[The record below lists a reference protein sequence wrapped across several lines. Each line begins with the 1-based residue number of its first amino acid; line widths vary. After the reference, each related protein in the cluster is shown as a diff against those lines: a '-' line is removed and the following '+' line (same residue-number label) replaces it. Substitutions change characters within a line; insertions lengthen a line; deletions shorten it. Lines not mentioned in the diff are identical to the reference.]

1 MKRILIPLAAIAVI
15 AGFLVWWFS
24 PTQVVKRRTNRLME
38 VMSMSEGSSPA
49 TRQLGVYS
57 LNALIARELVLDTPT
72 ISDANGIFERSQIE
86 SGFSWLAGAAKS
98 SALKIKEIES
108 ITVNGNEATVKA
120 TIDAV
125 VILSDYRPA
134 DGIYDVELDWRKEED
149 GWRLTRALWIDLK

>member
-1 MKRILIPLAAIAVI
+1 MKRILIPLAAVALI

-24 PTQVVKRRTNRLME
+24 PTQVVKRRTNRLLD

-57 LNALIARELVLDTPT
+57 LSGLIARELVLDTPT

-86 SGFSWLAGAAKS
+86 SGFSWLAGNAKS
-98 SALKIKEIES
+98 SKLKIEDIES
-108 ITVNGNEATVKA
+108 IEVNGDEATVKA

-134 DGIYDVELDWRKEED
+134 DGLYAVEFDWRKEED
-149 GWRLTRALWIDLK
+149 GWRLSRALWVDLK

>member
-1 MKRILIPLAAIAVI
+1 MKRILIPLAIVAVI

-24 PTQVVKRRTNRLME
+24 PTQVVKRRTSRLMD
-38 VMSMSEGSSPA
+38 VMTLSEGSSPA

-72 ISDANGIFERSQIE
+72 ITDANGIFERSQIE
-86 SGFSWLAGAAKS
+86 SGFGWMAGNAKS
-98 SALKIKEIES
+98 STLKIEKFQS
-108 ITVNGNEATVKA
+108 ITVNGDEATVKA

-134 DGIYDVELDWRKEED
+134 DGLYDVELDWRKEED
-149 GWRLTRALWIDLK
+149 GWRLIRALWRDAK

>member
-1 MKRILIPLAAIAVI
+1 MKRILIPLAVVAVI

-24 PTQVVKRRTNRLME
+24 PVQVVKRRTHRLMD
-38 VMSMSEGSSPA
+38 VMTMSEGSSPA

-57 LNALIARELVLDTPT
+57 LSGLIAGELVLDTPT

-98 SALKIKEIES
+98 STLKIENIES
-108 ITVNGNEATVKA
+108 IEVNGNEATVKA
-120 TIDAV
+120 TVDAA

-134 DGIYDVELDWRKEED
+134 DGLYAVELDWRKEED
-149 GWRLTRALWIDLK
+149 GWRLIRALWVDLK